1 SSDFRSKKVRASFS
15 NCDKMIGKKII
26 AVLLIVLGL
35 LALFTPFTP
44 GSWLVFIGAELLG
57 IRLLS
62 QKRLHTWWN
71 RLRG

>member
-1 SSDFRSKKVRASFS
+1 MQSGFNSRQP
-15 NCDKMIGKKII
+15 DKMIGKKII